1 MDFTDEE
8 RAEIAA
14 QQEENAAFLQ
24 DQADKL
30 AANGNPT
37 AVMVR
42 RAAQMARDLAKAAR
56 TSNAALARLY

>member
-14 QQEENAAFLQ
+14 QQEENAVFLQ

-37 AVMVR
+37 AAMVR
-42 RAAQMARDLAKAAR
+42 RAAQMARDLANAAR